1 MNIVKIVALCSVL
14 LIQQGTLRAQTAR
27 SLYIIYDT
35 KEKKEI
41 TLQELVAS
49 LAPVDIL
56 FFGEEHNDS
65 VAHVLQLELL
75 KELNKR
81 YDHVALSMEMF
92 VSDDQLVLD
101 EYLSGLITERSFNQD
116 ATLWG
121 NYRDY
126 RPMVEYAKEMQLPVL
141 AANAPSRYTNRVTR
155 SGLESLSALDKS
167 AKRLLAPLPIDTLTG
182 RYYEKFSELMGG
194 HEGMGNMKIY
204 QSQSLWDAT
213 RAYRISKF
221 FKGRN
226 VHKVLHINGR
236 FHSDE
241 RLGTV
246 AQLGNYLPQRTT
258 VANISCFP
266 AENVSKPDWDA
277 FAHLGDFIILTNP
290 AVSKTN

>member
-1 MNIVKIVALCSVL
+1 MNIIRIAVLCGTL
-14 LIQQGTLRAQTAR
+14 LVQQGALHAQIDR
-27 SLYIIYDT
+27 SLYVIYDT
-35 KEKKEI
+35 EKKTEI
-41 TLQELVAS
+41 TLQGLVAS
-49 LAPVDIL
+49 LDPVDII

-65 VAHVLQLELL
+65 VAHVVQLELL
-75 KELNKR
+75 KALDER
-81 YDHVALSMEMF
+81 YDRLALSMEMF
-92 VSDDQLVLD
+92 VSDDQLVLN
-101 EYLSGLITERSFNQD
+101 EYLSGLITERNLNKD

-121 NYRDY
+121 NYKDY

-155 SGLESLSALDKS
+155 LGLESLSALDKS
-167 AKRLLAPLPIDTLTG
+167 AKRLLAPLPIDTLAG

-194 HEGMGNMKIY
+194 HEGMDNMKIY

-213 RAYRISKF
+213 MAYRISKF

-241 RLGTV
+241 HLGTV
-246 AQLGNYLPQRTT
+246 AQLSNYLPQRTT

-266 AENVSKPDWDA
+266 AENFSKPDWDTL
-277 FAHLGDFIILTNP
+277 AHLGDFIILTNP

>member
-1 MNIVKIVALCSVL
+1 MNIIRIAVLCSTL
-14 LIQQGTLRAQTAR
+14 LVQQGALHAQIDR
-27 SLYIIYDT
+27 SLYVIYDT
-35 KEKKEI
+35 EKKTEI
-41 TLQELVAS
+41 TLQGLVAS
-49 LAPVDIL
+49 LDPVDII

-65 VAHVLQLELL
+65 VAHVVQLELL
-75 KELNKR
+75 KALDER
-81 YDHVALSMEMF
+81 YDRLALSMEMF
-92 VSDDQLVLD
+92 VSDDQLVLN
-101 EYLSGLITERSFNQD
+101 EYLSGLITERNLNKD

-121 NYRDY
+121 NYKDY

-155 SGLESLSALDKS
+155 LGLESLSALDKS
-167 AKRLLAPLPIDTLTG
+167 AKRLLAPLPIDTLAG

-194 HEGMGNMKIY
+194 HEGMDNMKIY

-213 RAYRISKF
+213 MAYRISKF

-241 RLGTV
+241 HLGTV
-246 AQLGNYLPQRTT
+246 AQLSNYLPQRTT

-266 AENVSKPDWDA
+266 AENFSKPDWDTL
-277 FAHLGDFIILTNP
+277 AHLGDFIILTNP